1 MILNLIMEVHLIQH
15 CWIEIT
21 TLANPLNASAEG
33 PEALAEGGHK
43 LWIKGQG
50 ATILQEL
57 VRFVRNL

>member
-1 MILNLIMEVHLIQH
+1 MEVHLIQH

-33 PEALAEGGHK
+33 PEGGHK

-57 VRFVRNL
+57 VRFVSNL